1 MKSIGRITVQASIFM
16 AISVV
21 ALVTAAALAA
31 PGPKHRQTPPPPVKT
46 AGEVFKNIKVLNK
59 LPASQLLPM
68 MRKMSDSL
76 GVRCDYCHVEGPNHS
91 GFELDT
97 KKPKVT
103 ARAMILMTERLNK
116 NEKILRHQATCYMC
130 HRGSP
135 EPETQLPMPGGRQDS
150 H

>member
-1 MKSIGRITVQASIFM
+1 MNSTGKLTIQASAAL
-16 AISVV
+16 AIPIVV
-21 ALVTAAALAA
+21 LMTAAALAA
-31 PGPKHRQTPPPPVKT
+31 PGHKHRQTPPPVKT

-59 LPASQLLPM
+59 LPADQLLPM
-68 MRKMSDSL
+68 MRKISDSL
-76 GVRCDYCHVEGPNHS
+76 GVKCNYCHVMGPNHS

-97 KKPKVT
+97 KKTKIT
-103 ARAMILMTERLNK
+103 ARAMILMTEHLNK

-135 EPETQLPMPGGRQDS
+135 EPETQLPMPGDQPAS